1 MSIISG
7 ALYVVA
13 TPIGNL
19 GDMSQRAI
27 EVLSG
32 VALIA
37 AEDKRH
43 SGKLLHHFDIKTPTM
58 ALHDHNERAVSE
70 SIVARLLGG
79 EAVALVS
86 DAGTPLISDPGYHL
100 VALVREAGCR
110 VIPVP
115 GASALLAALS
125 ASGLPSDRFIFEG
138 FLPAKAG
145 ARNAR
150 LEQLQGEHRTLI
162 FYEAPHRIVESVAA
176 MTGVFGAD
184 RQAVIAREL
193 TKTFETIHGDTLA
206 GLSTWLKSDANQQ
219 RGEFVVMVA
228 GAPLEDQEVDAETER
243 VLRLLLAEMPLK
255 QAATLAAK
263 ITGVKKNLL
272 YQFALQLPR

>member
-1 MSIISG
+1 M
-7 ALYVVA
+7 
-13 TPIGNL
+13 
-19 GDMSQRAI
+19 
-27 EVLSG
+27 
-32 VALIA
+32 
-37 AEDKRH
+37 
-43 SGKLLHHFDIKTPTM
+43 
-58 ALHDHNERAVSE
+58 
-70 SIVARLLGG
+70 
-79 EAVALVS
+79 
-86 DAGTPLISDPGYHL
+86 
-100 VALVREAGCR
+100 
-110 VIPVP
+110 
-115 GASALLAALS
+115 
-125 ASGLPSDRFIFEG
+125 
-138 FLPAKAG
+138 
-145 ARNAR
+145 
-150 LEQLQGEHRTLI
+150 I